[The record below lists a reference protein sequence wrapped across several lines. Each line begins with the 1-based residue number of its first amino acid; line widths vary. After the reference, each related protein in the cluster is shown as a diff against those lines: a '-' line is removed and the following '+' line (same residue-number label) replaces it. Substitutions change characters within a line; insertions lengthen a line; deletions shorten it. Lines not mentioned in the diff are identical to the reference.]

1 MFILSKMEKL
11 GEHKKKKQ
19 YIIVMWNPNNENMN
33 KYRDNRIE
41 IGYYYS
47 V

>member
-11 GEHKKKKQ
+11 GEKKQ
-19 YIIVMWNPNNENMN
+19 YIVVMWNPTNENMN

-41 IGYYYS
+41 IGYYDS
-47 V
+47 F

>member
-11 GEHKKKKQ
+11 GEHKKKQ
-19 YIIVMWNPNNENMN
+19 YIIVMWNPTNENMN

-41 IGYYYS
+41 IGYYDS